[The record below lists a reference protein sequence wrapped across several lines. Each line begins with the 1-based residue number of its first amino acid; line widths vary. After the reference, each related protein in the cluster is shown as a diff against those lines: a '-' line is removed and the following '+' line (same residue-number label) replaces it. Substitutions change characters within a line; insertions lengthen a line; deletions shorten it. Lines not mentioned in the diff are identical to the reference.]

1 MTLKK
6 MENVTE
12 SRNEITSSSMKL
24 KDVLFINGCTLPQT
38 TRYRIENQREQLAYE
53 NITSEAVFFDKLSL
67 DLVKGF
73 KMFIFYRC
81 PYTESVSGFIKIAQK
96 MNKAVLY
103 DIDELVIDGE
113 YTKSIKYLDT
123 MSEEE
128 RNLYDDGVVRNMQTL
143 KLCDGAI
150 TVTETLAKEL
160 KKVVNEVYV
169 NRNVASDRLVK
180 LSKLENYYQD
190 GLIKSDPQY
199 LADEQKVI
207 LEKVKKEISEREG
220 KIRLGYFSGSI
231 THNDDILMITPTLIR
246 LMDEYDN
253 LEMFFVGEITVP
265 KAFDQF
271 NGRVKIYGFTDWE
284 QLPSMISSVDIN
296 LAPLEDTTYNQAK
309 SEVRWI
315 ESSLVKV
322 PMIASNVGAYKRMI
336 EDHETGILCNNTEDW
351 YGAIKELIDNETLRQ
366 KISENACLVV
376 SQKCVTYS
384 NSRSFCKYIKETYL
398 NKTLKNE
405 IETIE
410 ELNAQKIIDVRN
422 VGIRFTM
429 SSDKILSL
437 KEWVTALL
445 SNKVK
450 MNEYWALKDVSFSV
464 AKGDVLGIVG
474 RNGAGK
480 STLLKIISGI
490 VGSTKGS
497 VTVNGNIVPML
508 ELGSGFDFDLTGR
521 ENVYLN
527 GAILGY
533 SKSFLKEKFDDIHEF
548 SELGEFIDMPIR
560 NYSSGMLMR
569 LAFSIATVVEPEILI
584 VDEILAVGDENFQ
597 RKSKKRMLEL
607 MSGGTTVLFVS
618 HSMDQIREMCNK
630 VVWIEKGVVKMFG
643 DTETVCDAYSI

>member
-1 MTLKK
+1 M
-6 MENVTE
+6 
-12 SRNEITSSSMKL
+12 
-24 KDVLFINGCTLPQT
+24 
-38 TRYRIENQREQLAYE
+38 
-53 NITSEAVFFDKLSL
+53 
-67 DLVKGF
+67 
-73 KMFIFYRC
+73 
-81 PYTESVSGFIKIAQK
+81 
-96 MNKAVLY
+96 
-103 DIDELVIDGE
+103 
-113 YTKSIKYLDT
+113 
-123 MSEEE
+123 
-128 RNLYDDGVVRNMQTL
+128 
-143 KLCDGAI
+143 
-150 TVTETLAKEL
+150 
-160 KKVVNEVYV
+160 
-169 NRNVASDRLVK
+169 
-180 LSKLENYYQD
+180 
-190 GLIKSDPQY
+190 
-199 LADEQKVI
+199 
-207 LEKVKKEISEREG
+207 
-220 KIRLGYFSGSI
+220 
-231 THNDDILMITPTLIR
+231 
-246 LMDEYDN
+246 
-253 LEMFFVGEITVP
+253 
-265 KAFDQF
+265 
-271 NGRVKIYGFTDWE
+271 
-284 QLPSMISSVDIN
+284 
-296 LAPLEDTTYNQAK
+296 
-309 SEVRWI
+309 
-315 ESSLVKV
+315 
-322 PMIASNVGAYKRMI
+322 
-336 EDHETGILCNNTEDW
+336 
-351 YGAIKELIDNETLRQ
+351 
-366 KISENACLVV
+366 
-376 SQKCVTYS
+376 
-384 NSRSFCKYIKETYL
+384 
-398 NKTLKNE
+398 
-405 IETIE
+405 
-410 ELNAQKIIDVRN
+410 IDVRN